1 MAFPASIGLRDF
13 LKYCNEPEELT
24 DVGRWAGFEDPGGG
38 EQRSQRRMSISWQ
51 DFANNDG
58 AEVDSFRQLPL
69 FIPISSEIQDPKFD
83 ILDWCFGKGK

>member
-1 MAFPASIGLRDF
+1 
-13 LKYCNEPEELT
+13 
-24 DVGRWAGFEDPGGG
+24 
-38 EQRSQRRMSISWQ
+38 MSISWQ

>member
-1 MAFPASIGLRDF
+1 MV
-13 LKYCNEPEELT
+13 KYWREPEE
-24 DVGRWAGFEDPGGG
+24 VIVAGRCGGVVVVELAG